1 MRCIGATDFDIQK
14 SIGGGLP
21 RCVAPGLWPHSSAG
35 GTRKRE
41 FIAYA
46 QTEAQTELRQGGI
59 ALGGLGRVY

>member
-1 MRCIGATDFDIQK
+1 MCSAW
-14 SIGGGLP
+14 L
-21 RCVAPGLWPHSSAG
+21 VAAFICWRNEEA
-35 GTRKRE
+35 RE